1 MRLITRREMIVGGTA
16 VLAASV
22 SLRSAHAADSSWD
35 RIQSTGT
42 LRLGV
47 IPNRPPYFW
56 LENGK
61 WVGFSTQMGE
71 DLAEALAKMMNK
83 PIKIEFVETN
93 FTPIIL
99 DLQADNL
106 DIFFGLSYSEQ
117 REKAVN
123 LVGPL
128 YALPEVALAAKSKT
142 LGDQW
147 DAYNKPDVRVSV
159 VMGTTDEQA
168 VRRLLPK
175 SQVRAMKGTPEA
187 ILDVQSGNGDAWI
200 TTVLVGLAALKESKT
215 FDAMHVLQPVFMQ
228 PSHGG
233 TRRDG
238 DGKFAA
244 YLKEWA
250 PRYRESGRAKEV
262 IFTAMRKY
270 GLDVDRLP
278 PGVTF

>member
-1 MRLITRREMIVGGTA
+1 MGLVSRREMMAGSAA
-16 VLAASV
+16 VLATSV
-22 SLRSAHAADSSWD
+22 SMRRAHAADSSWD
-35 RIQSTGT
+35 KIQSTGT

-71 DLAEALAKMMNK
+71 DLAEALAKTMNK

-93 FTPIIL
+93 FTTIIL
-99 DLQADNL
+99 DLQADKL

-117 REKAVN
+117 REKAVH

-128 YALPEVALAAKSKT
+128 YELPEVALTRGNKT
-142 LGDQW
+142 LADQW
-147 DAYNKPDVRVSV
+147 DAYNKPEVKVSV

-175 SQVRAMKGTPEA
+175 STVRAMKATPEA

-250 PRYRESGRAKEV
+250 PRYRSTGRAKDV

-278 PGVTF
+278 PGVNF

>member
-1 MRLITRREMIVGGTA
+1 MGLISRREMMVGSAA
-16 VLAASV
+16 VLATSA
-22 SLRSAHAADSSWD
+22 SLRHAHAADSTWD

-56 LENGK
+56 LESGK

-71 DLAEALAKMMNK
+71 DLAEALSKTMNK

-93 FTPIIL
+93 FTTIIL
-99 DLQADNL
+99 DLQADKL

-117 REKAVN
+117 RDKAVH

-128 YALPEVALAAKSKT
+128 YELPEVALTAGKKA

-147 DAYNKPDVRVSV
+147 DTYNKPEVKVSV

-175 SQVRAMKGTPEA
+175 STVRAMKGTPEA
-187 ILDVQSGNGDAWI
+187 ILDVQSGNGDAWV
-200 TTVLVGLAALKESKT
+200 TTVLVGLGALKESKT

-244 YLKEWA
+244 YSKEWA
-250 PRYRESGRAKEV
+250 PKYRSTGRAKEV
-262 IFTAMRKY
+262 IFAAMRKY

-278 PGVTF
+278 PGVNF